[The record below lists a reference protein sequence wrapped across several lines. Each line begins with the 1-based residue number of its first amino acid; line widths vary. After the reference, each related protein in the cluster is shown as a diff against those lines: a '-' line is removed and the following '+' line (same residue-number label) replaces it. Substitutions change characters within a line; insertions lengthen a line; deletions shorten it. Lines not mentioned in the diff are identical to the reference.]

1 MFRFLLS
8 FSCVFLILLVCGC
21 ASFGEKH
28 LRIRSDFE
36 RGNIE
41 KARTEIENQL
51 KKKWQRESDLLKL
64 NQSIIELCSGNSRQS
79 EKLLREV
86 RDHFD
91 QIERQRL
98 AKHSEKALSMLSDDN
113 TVSYEGED
121 YEKVL
126 IRAFLALSNLMH
138 DGGDAQA
145 YALQIGQKQNE
156 IIGYGKT
163 RHPSD
168 GDKEINLKASY
179 RQVALG
185 PYLIGLLREETG
197 RDYDDAVRAYQA
209 VAAWEPQ
216 FSQGIND
223 LKRAQ
228 HGVHSAP
235 GNGVVYVFGLVGAGP
250 YKLQRNCE
258 ITQDVLFW
266 TSFFLSFVGK
276 HSVTPGV
283 APVMVP
289 VVIRPREVVPS
300 LAVSVDG
307 KRSGET
313 ETIADIGR
321 MAEEQFEAVYPQII
335 ARAVMRRALKKG
347 ILYGAKEASDANPW
361 VGLAMDLGGIVWESL
376 ETADTRCWNLLP
388 AEIQVVRLELPAG
401 VHHLTLQPSSR
412 IFSLSNNAYLAS
424 NDSVPIGMEHSRTIR
439 VASGRNT
446 YVLANFQNANLIG
459 KIVVNNENLGEST
472 EIAP

>member
-1 MFRFLLS
+1 MSRPFLSIL
-8 FSCVFLILLVCGC
+8 FVCVLLAIVGC

-28 LRIRSDFE
+28 LRVRSDFE
-36 RGNIE
+36 QGKIE
-41 KARTEIENQL
+41 KARTEIQSQL

-86 RDHFD
+86 RDSFD

-98 AKHSEKALSMLSDDN
+98 AKHSEKALSMLTDDN
-113 TVSYEGED
+113 TVAYEGED

-126 IRAFLALSNLMH
+126 IRVFLALSNLMH
-138 DGGDAQA
+138 GGDDAQA

-156 IIGYGKT
+156 IIGQGKT
-163 RHPSD
+163 KKPSED
-168 GDKEINLKASY
+168 DKEINLKSSY
-179 RQVALG
+179 RQVAIG
-185 PYLIGLLREETG
+185 PYLIGLLREETH
-197 RDYDDAVRAYQA
+197 RDYDDAARAYQA
-209 VAAWEPQ
+209 VSLWEPQ
-216 FSQGIND
+216 FSQGIKD
-223 LKRAQ
+223 LNRAR

-235 GNGVVYVFGLVGAGP
+235 NNGVVYVFGLVGGGP
-250 YKLQRNCE
+250 YKIQRNSE
-258 ITQDVLFW
+258 VTQEALFW

-276 HSVTPGV
+276 HTVTPGV

-289 VVIRPREVVPS
+289 VVVRPREVVPS
-300 LAVSVDG
+300 LVVSVDG

-313 ETIADIGR
+313 ETITDIGR
-321 MAEEQFEAVYPQII
+321 MAEEQFEAIYPQII
-335 ARAVMRRALKKG
+335 ARAVLRRALKKG

-361 VGLAMDLGGIVWESL
+361 VGLAMDLGGIVWEAM

-388 AEIQVVRLELPAG
+388 AEIQVVRLELPTG

-412 IFSLSNNAYLAS
+412 VFSLSNNAYLAS
-424 NDSVPIGMEHSRTIR
+424 KDSMPVGTEHSRTIR
-439 VASGRNT
+439 VDAGRNT

-459 KIVVNNENLGEST
+459 QIIVSNESQSESM